1 MPQSSPQ
8 QQSQQPLDLQRY
20 LEILRRRRLLLLIP
34 LFVGWLVVWGAS
46 WILPP
51 TYKSGTLILVEQP
64 TMPKDYVLPNVAE
77 NLQERLQSIT
87 QQILSRSRLLHIV
100 EEMNLYSAERSR
112 LAPDDIVDHMRK
124 NIDIEL
130 VRGPDNR
137 ISAFNVYY
145 TAGDPRIAQQVTSKL
160 TNLFINENLEVR
172 QQESQGNTK
181 FLEDQLESARQTL
194 EAQEQQIREF
204 KAQHVGELPSQ
215 LNSNVQ
221 ILSGLQTQLQAQ
233 SEALN
238 ATKQQRVYLETLLAQ
253 YRALRGEPS
262 KDSNS
267 PKGGIAELDEQ
278 LDKLRTELRDL
289 SSTYG
294 DKHPEI
300 RKVKDQ
306 IAKAEAQRDQLLAD
320 LKAKDSKSQAD
331 GQNPAAA
338 VPAATPKDPSS
349 LAQLQ
354 SQLQANQTEIKNREQ
369 TIAAL
374 TAQIG
379 GYQSRLSQEPI
390 REQQLADLTR
400 GYDQSKASY
409 DDLLKKKN
417 DSAMATS
424 MELLQQGER
433 FRIIDPP
440 SLPLKPSFPN
450 RLKFCGIGLLVG
462 LGLGAGLVCAAEM
475 MDDRVYSDLELRK
488 LAPVSVLSEIPIISD
503 PADEQ
508 RRQRENWI
516 GWAAT
521 ALVVVSI
528 LAGSAV
534 SYLKG

>member
-1 MPQSSPQ
+1 MPPPT
-8 QQSQQPLDLQRY
+8 SQQRQEGLNLQHY
-20 LEILRRRRLLLLIP
+20 WEIVLRRRMLLVIP
-34 LFVGWLVVWGAS
+34 LFVGWLAVWSAS
-46 WILPP
+46 WILTPR
-51 TYKSGTLILVEQP
+51 YKSGTLILVEQP
-64 TMPKDYVLPNVAE
+64 TMPKDYVVPNVSE

-87 QQILSRSRLLHIV
+87 QQILSRSRLLRIAND
-100 EEMNLYSAERSR
+100 MNLYSTDRSR
-112 LAPDDIVDHMRK
+112 LSPDEIVDRMRK

-130 VRGPDNR
+130 VRGPDNL

-145 TAGDPRIAQQVTSKL
+145 TADNPRIAQEVTSKL
-160 TNLFINENLEVR
+160 TNLFINESLEVR
-172 QQESQGNTK
+172 QQESQGNTN
-181 FLEDQLESARQTL
+181 FLEDQLQSARQTL
-194 EAQEQQIREF
+194 ESQEEKIREF
-204 KAQHVGELPSQ
+204 KTQHVGELPGQ

-221 ILSGLQTQLQAQ
+221 ILGGLQTQLQAEG
-233 SEALN
+233 EALN
-238 ATKQQRVYLETLLAQ
+238 ASKQQRVYLETLVAQ
-253 YRALRGEPS
+253 YHALRGPS
-262 KDSNS
+262 KEPDA
-267 PKGGIAELDEQ
+267 PKGGIAELDDQ
-278 LDKLRTELRDL
+278 INKLKAELRNL
-289 SSTYG
+289 SATYG
-294 DKHPEI
+294 EKHPEI
-300 RKVKDQ
+300 RRVKNE
-306 IAKAEAQRDQLLAD
+306 IAKAEAQRNQLFAEQ
-320 LKAKDSKSQAD
+320 KSMDNKTQRS
-331 GQNPAAA
+331 GQTVDPVVEAAG
-338 VPAATPKDPSS
+338 VKDPGS

-354 SQLQANQTEIKNREQ
+354 SQLQANQIEIKNREQ
-369 TIAAL
+369 AIATL
-374 TAQIG
+374 TARIG
-379 GYQSRLSQEPI
+379 EYQTRLNQEPI

-462 LGLGAGLVCAAEM
+462 LALGVGLVCAAEM

-488 LAPVSVLSEIPIISD
+488 LVPGSVLSEIPVVYD

-516 GWAAT
+516 RWAA
-521 ALVVVSI
+521 AGLVVVFI

>member
-1 MPQSSPQ
+1 MPPSVQ
-8 QQSQQPLDLQRY
+8 QQPAEAVDFKNL
-20 LEILRRRRLLLLIP
+20 LEILGRHRLLLVGP
-34 LFVGWLVVWGAS
+34 LFVAWLAVWSAS

-51 TYKSGTLILVEQP
+51 RYKSSTLILVEQP

-100 EEMNLYSAERSR
+100 DEMNLYATERSR
-112 LAPDDIVDHMRK
+112 LSPDDIVDRMRK
-124 NIDIEL
+124 NIEIEL
-130 VRGPDNR
+130 VRGADNR

-145 TAGDPRIAQQVTSKL
+145 TANNPQVAQQVTSQL

-172 QQESQGNTK
+172 QQESEGNTK
-181 FLEDQLESARQTL
+181 FLEDQLASARQGL
-194 EAQEQQIREF
+194 EAQEEKIREF
-204 KAQHVGELPSQ
+204 KAQHVGQLPGQ

-221 ILSGLQTQLQAQ
+221 ILGGLQSQLQAQ
-233 SEALN
+233 AEALN
-238 ATKQQRVYLETLLAQ
+238 TTKQQRVYLETLLGQ
-253 YRALRGEPS
+253 YRAL
-262 KDSNS
+262 
-267 PKGGIAELDEQ
+267 KGTSTDPDGSDTGVQELDAQ
-278 LDKLRTELRDL
+278 LGKLRTQLRDL
-289 SSTYG
+289 SSTYE
-294 DKHPEI
+294 DQYPEI

-306 IAKAEAQRDQLLAD
+306 IAKIEAQRARLLSDPAV
-320 LKAKDSKSQAD
+320 KSNKSQGDSNAS
-331 GQNPAAA
+331 GTSYGPMS
-338 VPAATPKDPSS
+338 TKDPSS

-369 TIAAL
+369 SIAAL
-374 TAQIG
+374 TAQINE
-379 GYQSRLSQEPI
+379 YQARLNGEPI

-450 RLKFCGIGLLVG
+450 RLKFCGIGLAVG
-462 LGLGAGLVCAAEM
+462 LALGMGCVWAAEM
-475 MDDRVYSDLELRK
+475 MDDRVYNEAQLRK
-488 LAPVSVLSEIPIISD
+488 LLPAAVLSELPLISD
-503 PADEQ
+503 PTDE
-508 RRQRENWI
+508 RRQQREAWI

-521 ALVVVSI
+521 AVV
-528 LAGSAV
+528 LATIVAASAV
-534 SYLKG
+534 SYFKG